1 MKNRDVTAADEIL
14 GSVSLGHPSDTVHS
28 PESDIK
34 NLAEDDEQ
42 PVIPNP
48 VTEESKMSEGVGKLP
63 EPRLSNSG
71 TNEVNAKVHAEN
83 KPVLEETLV
92 AQNSLGNGKKNDSD
106 ACFLPKS
113 SSHDASDSF
122 ENIEISN
129 KGKEKDFNVSEI
141 DDQNSLLQDA
151 DTEKNDVSKSLKSN
165 NGKDI
170 FAPENDAL
178 DPIPPDTDRFETKDV
193 CLASL
198 GVKTDR
204 DTDGVFTPLES
215 ENGDDPENNGKNYI
229 ISNEDDE
236 SATENRHTKMMGK
249 HGFDPLLAPQNERA
263 DQYHRDADA
272 FERDFS
278 DYSEDSILL
287 PTDDSTDTTYQVI
300 RSTITPENVNE
311 VQKGIVHPLSSS
323 ASFTAKQVDKVIGT
337 LSSGDE
343 DNNIQSRSDSICSE
357 LNSVALENK
366 APDSMEL
373 YRLRKDYSGNMDSSM
388 EVSATTGSSE
398 EDGIVSEEAK

>member
-1 MKNRDVTAADEIL
+1 MYACIYLVMKYLFTCSGSVKIKLFPKKSRKRRKSAGALQNNASELKNSGETSDQSVANSDYLDGKENKGKKGQLSSLTSEFVETTRLPSAQSLIQGSSCYGDSDEDEVKKNNEEPSASNTTSEEKSVKKDNVEEQGCFIGEKKNEVKNRDVTAADEIL

-34 NLAEDDEQ
+34 KLAEDDEQ

-48 VTEESKMSEGVGKLP
+48 VTEESKMSEGVVGKLP

-106 ACFLPKS
+106 AS

-193 CLASL
+193 CLA
-198 GVKTDR
+198 
-204 DTDGVFTPLES
+204 
-215 ENGDDPENNGKNYI
+215 
-229 ISNEDDE
+229 IS
-236 SATENRHTKMMGK
+236 RG
-249 HGFDPLLAPQNERA
+249 
-263 DQYHRDADA
+263 
-272 FERDFS
+272 
-278 DYSEDSILL
+278 
-287 PTDDSTDTTYQVI
+287 
-300 RSTITPENVNE
+300 
-311 VQKGIVHPLSSS
+311 
-323 ASFTAKQVDKVIGT
+323 
-337 LSSGDE
+337 
-343 DNNIQSRSDSICSE
+343 
-357 LNSVALENK
+357 
-366 APDSMEL
+366 
-373 YRLRKDYSGNMDSSM
+373 
-388 EVSATTGSSE
+388 
-398 EDGIVSEEAK
+398 EDGS